1 MSDLQEVIATSS
13 INAYNSGLEQGRRME
28 HQRAVSLLVAMAKC
42 DPEVCFDGCNP
53 SKCAAPVVRAI
64 IEIVNERT

>member
-1 MSDLQEVIATSS
+1 MSDLQDIIAKSS
-13 INAYNSGLEQGRRME
+13 INAFNSGIEQGRRIE
-28 HQRAVSLLVAMAKC
+28 HQRAVALLVSMGQC

-53 SKCAAPVVRAI
+53 SKCVAPVVRAI